1 MQAPSRSDFVHL
13 HVHSEF
19 SLLDGMGKIPQLV
32 GAAREQGMGALA
44 LTDHGSMYGAMNFY
58 LEARRQGVK
67 PIVGCEVYV
76 AARAMNKKEG
86 RRDQS
91 STHLTL
97 LAENETGYRNLI
109 GMVSRAHLEGFYY
122 RPRIDLDLLSRHAEG
137 IICLSGCPAS
147 EVSRRIRQGNSD
159 SALELAGFYRDLF
172 GPERF
177 FVEVMN
183 HDLDFERQL
192 NAGLLDIAKRL
203 DAPLVG
209 TQDVHYVRREDHE
222 AHDVLLC
229 IGTKSR
235 VADADR
241 LKMQG
246 LYHLAGADE
255 MAARLVE
262 FPRAF
267 ENTARVAERC
277 DLQLDLGRIS
287 LPQAELPAGRSA
299 AEHLRELAF
308 AGLAQRRPAATPD
321 YRQRLEHELG
331 IICDLG
337 FEVYFLI
344 HAEIFQFVRERGMLA
359 GPRGS
364 VGGSLVAFALGISG
378 IDPIQRNIPFE
389 RFLNEGRRDRPPD
402 IDMDFPDNERA
413 TVIDYLSRK
422 YGRDHV
428 AQIATF
434 GTMAARQVIRDVGR
448 VLDMPYDTVDRIAKA
463 IPQVAV
469 DPWDLQRALDNV
481 EEIASAYASDDQI
494 KRLVDLGLKL
504 EGISRNPSVHAA
516 GVVVSSSPLAEHLPL
531 MRGHQGET
539 VAQFTFETLETIG
552 FLKLDILGLTTFRT
566 LSTAL
571 SLIQAHH
578 GQQIDL
584 ESIPFDDAATFEM
597 LSRGRTVG
605 CFQLESEGMTRAL
618 VQLQPTR
625 VEDLAVLVALY
636 RPGPMS
642 NIDRYV
648 AMKNAPDQVSY
659 LHPSLQ
665 PILEETYG
673 VMVYQDQVLIAAR
686 ELAGFSWPEID
697 VMRKALGKKI
707 PSELA
712 EQRVKFLAGAQE
724 RGIVPAVAESIY
736 ELVEPF
742 GGYGFNKAHAFYY
755 GTVAYWTAYL
765 KANFP
770 REFMAA
776 VLTTAAGDSAKLAS
790 AIGECRKFG
799 IKVEPPSVGRS
810 GADFEVDGSAIR
822 FGLASIKG
830 IGRQVAE
837 RIVAK
842 RGSGFADMPDMCKR
856 ASEQIGRLQLEKLAK
871 AGAMDAFGERNAL
884 LGAIDPVIRHLQ
896 SLRSSGL
903 LDQKSLFGSMEN
915 GSRSDEIGLAFALPR
930 VDPASPEERA
940 GWERE
945 LLGINFTA
953 DALDEVA
960 DKLRSGRL
968 TLPDAIDANQVGAK
982 VGTGGVVGQL
992 RSFRTRYHNQM
1003 CSFRLSAGGM
1013 GGLTVTVLPRSYEKC
1028 RHYIEENAR
1037 LWVTGKVESD
1047 GPGIRLVIGDS
1058 DTVAPLTQLPSG
1070 APPPVQPDAGSRTRS
1085 TFESAP
1091 PLSAEPPEEVT
1102 IPAPPFP
1109 DQQSEPVPMQSKLRL
1124 RMSLCGDEDSDRRA
1138 LLALRQCLK
1147 ANPGSNHV
1155 ELELVGPGPSILLD
1169 MPDPVG
1175 DPTGLAQA
1183 LPGTVELVPAGR
1195 SEP

>member
-1 MQAPSRSDFVHL
+1 MQASPRSDFVHL

-19 SLLDGMGKIPQLV
+19 SLLDGMGKVPQLV
-32 GAAREQGMGALA
+32 SAAREQGMEALA

-58 LEARRQGVK
+58 LEARRQGIK

-76 AARAMNKKEG
+76 AARTMDKKEG

-97 LAENETGYRNLI
+97 LAENEIGYRNLI

-122 RPRIDLDLLSRHAEG
+122 RPRIDLDLLSDHADG

-147 EVSRRIRQGNSD
+147 EVSRRIRQGNSE
-159 SALELAGFYRDLF
+159 SALELAGFYREVF

-177 FVEVMN
+177 FIEVMN
-183 HDLDFERQL
+183 HGLDFERQL
-192 NAGLLDIAKRL
+192 NAGLIDISNRL
-203 DAPLVG
+203 SAPLVG

-235 VADADR
+235 VADANR
-241 LKMQG
+241 LKMEG
-246 LYHLAGADE
+246 HYHLAGPAE
-255 MAARLVE
+255 MAQNLAE
-262 FPRAF
+262 FPMAF
-267 ENTARVAERC
+267 ENTALVAERC

-287 LPQAELPAGRSA
+287 LPQVDLPPGRSA
-299 AEHLRELAF
+299 AEHLRDLAVS
-308 AGLAQRRPAATPD
+308 GLE
-321 YRQRLEHELG
+321 QRLPGSPPEYRARLDYELG

-448 VLDMPYDTVDRIAKA
+448 VLEMPYDAVDRIAKA
-463 IPQVAV
+463 VPQVAV
-469 DPWDLQRALDNV
+469 DPWGLQRALDNV
-481 EEIASAYASDDQI
+481 DEIASTYSSDPQV
-494 KRLVDLGLKL
+494 KRLIDLGLKL

-531 MRGHQGET
+531 MRGQQGER
-539 VAQFTFETLETIG
+539 VAQYNFETLETIG

-571 SLIQAHH
+571 ALIQAHH
-578 GQQIDL
+578 GRRIDL
-584 ESIPFDDAATFEM
+584 ESIPFDDSATFEM

-605 CFQLESEGMTRAL
+605 CFQLEGEGMTRAL

-625 VEDLAVLVALY
+625 VDDLAVLVALY

-648 AMKNAPDQVSY
+648 AMKNAPENVSY

-665 PILEETYG
+665 PILEETHG
-673 VMVYQDQVLIAAR
+673 VMVYQDQVLVAAR

-707 PSELA
+707 PAELA
-712 EQRVKFLAGAQE
+712 EQREKFLAGAAE
-724 RGIVPAVAESIY
+724 RKIPRQVAESIY
-736 ELVEPF
+736 ELIEPF
-742 GGYGFNKAHAFYY
+742 GGYGFNKAHAYYY

-765 KANFP
+765 KANHP

-776 VLTTAAGDSAKLAS
+776 VLTTSAGDSAKLAA
-790 AIGECRKFG
+790 AIGECRKLG
-799 IKVEPPSVGRS
+799 IEVEPPSVARS
-810 GADFEVDGSAIR
+810 GADFEVDGESIR

-837 RIVAK
+837 AIVAE
-842 RGSGFADMPDMCKR
+842 RGSGFIDMPDLCKR

-871 AGAMDAFGERNAL
+871 AGALDEFGDRNAL
-884 LGAIDPVIRHLQ
+884 LEAIDPVIRHLQ

-903 LDQKSLFGSMEN
+903 LDQQSLFGAMSN
-915 GSRSDEIGLAFALPR
+915 GSGNGEAGLSFALPR
-930 VDPASPEERA
+930 VEPASPEECA

-945 LLGINFTA
+945 LLGINFTS
-953 DALDEVA
+953 DAMDEVA
-960 DKLRSGRL
+960 DRLASARLRP
-968 TLPDAIDANQVGAK
+968 PDQLDASVGSK
-982 VGTGGVVGQL
+982 VSTGGVVSQL
-992 RSFRTRYHNQM
+992 RTFRTRNNNQM
-1003 CSFRLSAGGM
+1003 CAFRLVAGGL
-1013 GGLTVTVLPRSYEKC
+1013 GGLDVTVLPRMYDKS
-1028 RHYIEENAR
+1028 RQLLAENSR
-1037 LWVTGKVESD
+1037 IWVTGRIESD
-1047 GPGIRLVIGDS
+1047 GPGTKLLVGDGDS
-1058 DTVAPLTQLPSG
+1058 LAPLSQAPSG
-1070 APPPVQPDAGSRTRS
+1070 APPAFPTDPDPPRRPGPPRPEPKREPATGSSVQT
-1085 TFESAP
+1085 
-1091 PLSAEPPEEVT
+1091 
-1102 IPAPPFP
+1102 
-1109 DQQSEPVPMQSKLRL
+1109 VPRLRL
-1124 RMSLCGDEDSDRRA
+1124 RMSLCGDEPADLRE
-1138 LLALRQCLK
+1138 LEALRDCLRS
-1147 ANPGSNHV
+1147 NPGGNRI
-1155 ELELVGPGPSILLD
+1155 ELELVGPGPSALLEVVE
-1169 MPDPVG
+1169 PVG
-1175 DPTGLAQA
+1175 DLHGLAGS
-1183 LPGTVELVPAGR
+1183 LPGSVELVGGGQLRP
-1195 SEP
+1195 